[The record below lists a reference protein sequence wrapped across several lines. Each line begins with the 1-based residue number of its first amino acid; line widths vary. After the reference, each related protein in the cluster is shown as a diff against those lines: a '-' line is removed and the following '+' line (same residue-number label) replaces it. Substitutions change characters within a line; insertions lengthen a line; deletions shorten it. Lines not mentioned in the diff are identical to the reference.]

1 MAAHVEPPFSVA
13 QVAWINDRI
22 AEQVKASVRH
32 CLMCGT
38 SPLSRVVACTEV
50 DCPAREAQA
59 A

>member
-1 MAAHVEPPFSVA
+1 MACHPEPKPLTEALVRQIVRDEVRA
-13 QVAWINDRI
+13 C
-22 AEQVKASVRH
+22 VRH
-32 CLMCGT
+32 CSLCGT